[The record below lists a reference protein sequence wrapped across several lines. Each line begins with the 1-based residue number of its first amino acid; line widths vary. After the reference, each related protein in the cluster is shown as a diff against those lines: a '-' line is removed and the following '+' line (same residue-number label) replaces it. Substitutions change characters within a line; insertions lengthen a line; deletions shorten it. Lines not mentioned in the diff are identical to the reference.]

1 MNKYPYIV
9 FLRWDKFSDVDEWF
23 LTNKPH
29 LNFSYIITS
38 TVTDVR
44 KLFNPSYQLLITYGP
59 DGGEYIGPV
68 SEHLPGRMNSRW
80 IHYAKMPDVDVF
92 NSNIN
97 YCFIDNVLKPRDVTR
112 PIFSVFTSCFNSYEK
127 IYRAYDSLKAQT
139 LIDWEWVVLDDS
151 PDDKHF
157 EFLRKLSIDDDRI
170 RLYRRDRNNGNIG
183 NVKNETIG
191 LCRGEYVLELD
202 HDDEVDKDALFQAAE
217 VFKKYP
223 EVGFVYMD
231 FINIFENG
239 SNFQY
244 GDFLCKGYGG
254 YYLQKYKEDWR
265 YVYIT
270 PNVNNITMSHL
281 VCCPNHPRIWRRKT
295 LLDIGNYSEMLP
307 ICDDYEILL
316 RTAVGTKMAKIC
328 KIGYVQ
334 YMNAGSNNFSLIRN
348 GEINRIGP
356 RHIQPMFYSKYQL
369 QDKMKEMDAHE
380 DPYHMGHH
388 TQIWKRD
395 ENYQHK
401 MCNLVLNLDYDT
413 QYCLIGADLLSSD
426 IFQDIYNNPRND
438 IIVLENRFDNKLLP
452 KYIDMKG
459 YDRVK
464 CYYMADCNETF
475 FENFFTRLYKSTE
488 KYNIIK
494 SPTFRPPRETYTHQ
508 YELINALSNL
518 DGIYLEI
525 GIEYGN
531 TFNKINMKTKIGT
544 DPDPEYRDANIIIK
558 TSDNFFADNKEIFNT
573 IFIDGMHQSD
583 YVLRDFMNSVKCIHP
598 NGLIFIDD
606 IFPNNEE
613 EQKKIP
619 KVHRLINGIIKY
631 APGHPWTGDVW
642 KTMYYLLK
650 YYKDSFDFKCY
661 LHDNYRGV
669 GVVSNIK
676 LDINK
681 INYDVAL
688 EEINSYTYEN
698 DFKSYLDMILVYC

>member
-1 MNKYPYIV
+1 MNNYPYIV
-9 FLRWDKFSDVDEWF
+9 FLRWEKYSEVDDWF
-23 LTNKPH
+23 VQNKNT
-29 LNFSYIITS
+29 LDCSCIITS

-44 KLFNPSYQLLITYGP
+44 KLFNPSYQLLVTYGP
-59 DGGEYIGPV
+59 DGGEYVGLV
-68 SEHLPGRMNSRW
+68 SKHLPTRMNSRW
-80 IHYAKMPDVDVF
+80 IHYVTMPEVSVF
-92 NSNIN
+92 NSNVN
-97 YCFIDNVLKPRDVTR
+97 YCFIDNVIKPRDTTR
-112 PIFSVFTSCFNSYEK
+112 PIFSVFTSCFNSYDK
-127 IYRAYDSLKAQT
+127 IHRAYDSLKSQT

-151 PDDKHF
+151 PDDNHF

-202 HDDEVDKDALFQAAE
+202 HDDEVDKDTLFQAAE

-239 SNFQY
+239 SNFHY

-254 YYLQKYKEDWR
+254 YYLQKYKGDWR

-281 VCCPNHPRIWRRKT
+281 VCCPNHPRIWKRKT
-295 LLDIGNYSEMLP
+295 LLDIGNYSELLP

-316 RTAVGTKMAKIC
+316 RTAVGTKIAKIC

-348 GEINRIGP
+348 REINRIGP
-356 RHIQPMFYSKYQL
+356 RHIQPMFYSKYQVH
-369 QDKMKEMDAHE
+369 DKMKEMDAYE
-380 DPYHMGHH
+380 DPYYIGHH

-395 ENYQHK
+395 ENYEHK
-401 MCNLVLNLDYDT
+401 ICNLVLNLDYDI
-413 QYCLIGADLLSSD
+413 QYCIIGADIIGSD
-426 IFQDIYNNPRND
+426 IFNEIYNDPRND
-438 IIVLENRFDNKLLP
+438 IIVFDNRFDNKLLP

-464 CYYMADCNETF
+464 CYYMSDCDSTM
-475 FENFFTRLYKSTE
+475 FENFFMRLYKSTE
-488 KYNIIK
+488 NYKIII
-494 SPTFRPPRETYTHQ
+494 SETFRSPRETYTYQHQ
-508 YELINALSNL
+508 LINKLSNP
-518 DGIYLEI
+518 DGNYLEI

-544 DPDPEYRDANIIIK
+544 DPDPDYRDNNIIIK
-558 TSDNFFADNKEIFNT
+558 TSDEFFTNNNKELFDT

-583 YVLRDFMNSVKCIHP
+583 YVLRDYMNSVRCIHP
-598 NGLIFIDD
+598 DGLIFIDD
-606 IFPNNEE
+606 ILPNNED
-613 EQKKIP
+613 EQQKIP

-650 YYKDSFDFKCY
+650 HHKDSFDFKCY

-669 GVVSNIK
+669 GVLSNIK
-676 LDINK
+676 FHE
-681 INYDVAL
+681 INYETAL
-688 EEINSYTYEN
+688 EEINSYTYDN
-698 DFKSYLDMILVYC
+698 NFKSYLELILVYC